1 MAEYHV
7 VWTETFQVQSGF
19 ASGAQYHIA
28 RLAAANLV
36 NVASLKTDSAMVGVT
51 LTKPGNPG
59 ENVTVM
65 FEGIAKVTAGGTL
78 TANALLTTDGSG
90 RAVAAGSGDMVFG
103 RALTAGASGNVV
115 SAIIF
120 PPVRWAGAI

>member
-1 MAEYHV
+1 RELSVGVTTAL
-7 VWTETFQVQSGF
+7 QVHPDCS
-19 ASGAQYHIA
+19 SGAQDHIA

-65 FEGIAKVTAGGTL
+65 FEGIAKVFAGGTL

-90 RAVAAGSGDMVFG
+90 RAVAAGSGDMCFG
-103 RALTAGASGNVV
+103 RALTAGGAGTVGRKRVV
-115 SAIIF
+115 
-120 PPVRWAGAI
+120 RGR